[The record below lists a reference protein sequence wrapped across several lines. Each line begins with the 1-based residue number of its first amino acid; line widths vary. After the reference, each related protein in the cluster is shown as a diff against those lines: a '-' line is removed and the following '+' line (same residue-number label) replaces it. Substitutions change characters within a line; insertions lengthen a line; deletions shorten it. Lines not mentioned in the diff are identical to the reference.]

1 MKFDDKYKVS
11 NEFAD
16 LFSFG
21 NEEEEIEHEAYMIM
35 FRFLSELENLNSGTK
50 PLRKKELAHKLGV
63 SASYITQ
70 LFNGTKLINLSTLAK
85 IEREFNVT
93 FEVKARKN
101 ETLYSEGDTT
111 VIMIPLQQQE
121 PDGFHV
127 WHRLKPDYEKKW
139 RDPGSE
145 IVAENNPKYMR
156 AI

>member
-1 MKFDDKYKVS
+1 MKFEDKYKVS

-16 LFSFG
+16 LYNFT
-21 NEEEEIEHEAYMIM
+21 NKEEEIEHEAYMIM

-50 PLRKKELAHKLGV
+50 LLKKKELAQKLGV

-70 LFNGTKLINLSTLAK
+70 LFNGTKLINLITLAK
-85 IEREFNVT
+85 IERELNIT
-93 FEVKARKN
+93 FEVKASRN

-111 VIMIPLQQQE
+111 VVMMPFKHE
-121 PDGFHV
+121 VPVGFHV
-127 WHRLKPDYEKKW
+127 SYRLKPDYEKKW
-139 RDPGSE
+139 SDPEPE